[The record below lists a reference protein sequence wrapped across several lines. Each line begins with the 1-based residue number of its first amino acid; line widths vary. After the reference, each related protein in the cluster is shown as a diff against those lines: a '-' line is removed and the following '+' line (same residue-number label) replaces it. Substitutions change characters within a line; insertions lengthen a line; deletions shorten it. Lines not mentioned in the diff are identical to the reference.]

1 MSDESDPPAPGA
13 GDPAYK
19 PEPGASAPDTRRR
32 GPLAWM
38 AANPVAANLIM
49 IFLIV
54 AGLMSA
60 FKIKQETFPEFTLP
74 IVVVGVGYPGAS
86 PAEVEQAVVLAAEE
100 AVRELDDVKDIRS
113 IAGEGFARLLIEFE
127 SDIDGNRALADVK
140 TAIDRITSFPED
152 AERPNIT
159 LATNRVGAISLVF
172 YGDEDERTLR
182 AYAEKAR
189 DDLLRNDDIT
199 LVSLFGVRPREIS
212 VEVPQEELRRYGL
225 TLDAVAQAIRSS
237 SVEVPAGGVKAKSG
251 EVLIRTAERR
261 IKGNEFEDITV
272 FSSPDG
278 SEVQLGDI
286 ATVKDAFRET
296 NQAAFYNGKRGIMLQ
311 VFRVGDQTPGRISE
325 IVNAYANEQAA
336 GLPEGIGID
345 VWADTSEFLE
355 QRFDLLLRNARL
367 GLLLVLLVLGLF
379 LEVRLAFWVT
389 LGIPISF
396 IGSLLFIPPFD
407 ASINMISL
415 FAFIVTLGL
424 VVDDAIVVG
433 EAVYKHRSD
442 GMSPLKAA
450 IAGVREVALPVSFA
464 IITTLVAFAPLLFVS
479 GGMGKFF
486 RIIPIV
492 VISVLLISWVE
503 SLFILPAH
511 LAHSRGARKEGWRGK
526 LHSYQQSFS
535 RLVERFI
542 QKRYVPALRVAV
554 RHRYLTAVGG
564 IAMLLLAFAPV
575 AAGVLKWKFL
585 PDIEQDIIVSTI
597 RLPFGASIED
607 TEEVTQRVVAAARE
621 TLEELGG
628 ESKYSRGI
636 FSQVGNDGALKVGTD
651 PIGAGPGSHKA
662 EVAAFLVPVADRPFG
677 MLEFSA
683 LWRERVGEVA
693 GVEAIRFE
701 YTAGPSAGAPL
712 QIELT
717 HDDIDTLEIAATA
730 LAERVGSYTGVRDV
744 DPGFSPGKE
753 QLDFKVR
760 PEAEALGVTPALLA
774 SQIRSAFYGAE
785 AVRQQRGRDEV
796 RVYVR
801 LPEEERRSEH
811 NIESF
816 VIRTPGGGE
825 IPLLQAAEVTRGR
838 SYTDIRRRRSR
849 RALAVSADV
858 DPKRANATEIVA
870 NLRRTALPELLAAH
884 PGLDYS
890 LEGEQREQANM
901 VADLKDGYL
910 VALLTIFALLA
921 IVFRSYVQPLIIM
934 VVIPFGLIGAI
945 LGHMALGYDI
955 SVMSVMGIVALSGVV
970 VNDSLI
976 LVVAVNRFREDGMDP
991 FRAIIEGG
999 ARRFRPIVLTS
1010 LTTFF
1015 GLAPMLLETSVQ
1027 ARFMIPM
1034 AISLGFG
1041 VMFATFIMLL
1051 LVPAVYQIILD
1062 AEWAGRAFMGRGGAA
1077 PRRLPSSAGMS

>member
-1 MSDESDPPAPGA
+1 
-13 GDPAYK
+13 
-19 PEPGASAPDTRRR
+19 
-32 GPLAWM
+32 M

-49 IFLIV
+49 LFLIV
-54 AGLMSA
+54 AGLISA
-60 FKIKQETFPEFTLP
+60 FEIKQETFPEFSLP

-86 PAEVEQAVVLAAEE
+86 PAEVEQAVVLASEE

-127 SDIDGNRALADVK
+127 SDVDGNRAVADVK

-152 AERPNIT
+152 AERPSIT
-159 LATNRVGAISLVF
+159 LATNRIGAISLVF
-172 YGDEDERTLR
+172 YGDQDERTLR

-212 VEVPQEELRRYGL
+212 IEVPQDELRRYGL
-225 TLDAVAQAIRSS
+225 TLDAVAQAVRGS

-251 EVLIRTAERR
+251 EVLVRTAERR
-261 IKGNEFEDITV
+261 IQGAEFEDITV

-278 SEVQLGDI
+278 SDVKLGDI
-286 ATVKDAFRET
+286 ATIKDAFRET
-296 NQAAFYNGKRGIMLQ
+296 DQAAFYNGQRGIMLQ
-311 VFRVGDQTPGRISE
+311 VFRVGDQTPNQISK
-325 IVNAYANEQAA
+325 VVHAYANEQAA
-336 GLPEGIGID
+336 VLPEGVDID

-355 QRFDLLLRNARL
+355 QRFDLLLRNAAV
-367 GLLLVLLVLGLF
+367 GLVLVLLVLGLF

-396 IGSLLFIPPFD
+396 IGSLLFIPEFD

-442 GMSPLKAA
+442 GLPPLKAA

-464 IITTLVAFAPLLFVS
+464 IITTLVAFAPMLYVS

-492 VISVLLISWVE
+492 VISVLAISWVE

-511 LAHSRGARKEGWRGK
+511 LAHSKGPRTDGWRGR
-526 LHSYQQSFS
+526 LHGYQHAFS
-535 RLVERFI
+535 RLVERII

-564 IAMLLLAFAPV
+564 VALLLLAFAPV
-575 AAGVLKWKFL
+575 AAGVIKWKFL

-597 RLPFGASIED
+597 RLPFGANIED
-607 TEEVTQRVVAAARE
+607 TEKVSQRVVAAARA

-628 ESKYSRGI
+628 EEKYSRGI
-636 FSQVGNDGALKVGTD
+636 FSQIGNDGALQVGNSS
-651 PIGAGPGSHKA
+651 PLGGNPGSHKA
-662 EVAAFLVPVADRPFG
+662 EVAAFLVPVADRPFS

-683 LWRERVGEVA
+683 RWRERVGEVP

-717 HDDIDTLEIAATA
+717 HDDIDTLEIAATD
-730 LAERVGSYTGVRDV
+730 LAERIGTYSGVRDV

-753 QLDFKVR
+753 QLDFKIR

-774 SQIRSAFYGAE
+774 SQMRSAFHGAE

-801 LPEEERRSEH
+801 LPADERRSEH
-811 NIESF
+811 HIESF
-816 VIRTPGGGE
+816 VLRTPGGGE

-849 RALAVSADV
+849 RALSVSADV

-870 NLRRTALPELLAAH
+870 NLRRSALPELLADY
-884 PGLDYS
+884 PGLGYS
-890 LEGEQREQANM
+890 LEGEQRQQAHM
-901 VADLKDGYL
+901 VEELKDGYI
-910 VALLTIFALLA
+910 VALLAIFALLA

-945 LGHMALGYDI
+945 LGHLVLGYDI
-955 SVMSVMGIVALSGVV
+955 SVMSLMGIVALSGVV

-976 LVVAVNRFREDGMDP
+976 LVVAVNRFREDGMGS
-991 FRAIIEGG
+991 FAAIIEGS

-1015 GLAPMLLETSVQ
+1015 GLVPMLLETSVQ

-1062 AEWAGRAFMGRGGAA
+1062 AEWAGRAFLGRREAA
-1077 PRRLPSSAGMS
+1077 PSRLPSSGGMS